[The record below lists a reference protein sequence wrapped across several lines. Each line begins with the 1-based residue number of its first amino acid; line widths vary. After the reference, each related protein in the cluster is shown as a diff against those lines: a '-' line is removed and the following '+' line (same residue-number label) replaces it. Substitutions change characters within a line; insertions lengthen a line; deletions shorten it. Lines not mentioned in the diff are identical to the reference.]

1 MLLEFGTLPDRVSAG
16 TPAETTVSITDDDE
30 PGLTVSRQTLNVVQG
45 RSASYTLAL
54 DTRPADN
61 ATVTPVS
68 DNPDVTFSPSEVIFT
83 PTDWEMRKQV
93 TVSAPAGSAG
103 QSATITHTVSGYP
116 GVTTVPGVD
125 VTVTAPPPPPIQPA
139 TPTTPP
145 ASTGGGGGGGSG
157 GRVVITPP
165 PATTGGGGAPL
176 NRVPVFTEGSAT
188 DRSIA
193 ENTPAGASFGEPVA
207 ARDREDDTLAYALGG
222 PDAGSFGIDAGT
234 GQIRVGAGTALDYE
248 AGKNVYRVTVTAR
261 DSSGARA
268 TIAVTI
274 TVTGADLGPY
284 DVNKNEAIDSDEA
297 LAAVVDYF
305 AGRITRAEVVG
316 VVRLYFAG

>member
-1 MLLEFGTLPDRVSAG
+1 MLLEFGTLPDRVSGG

-125 VTVTAPPPPPIQPA
+125 VTVMVAPSPPVQPA

-145 ASTGGGGGGGSG
+145 ASTGGGGGGGG
-157 GRVVITPP
+157 GSFGGGGSVVITPP
-165 PATTGGGGAPL
+165 PATTGGGGGAPL
-176 NRVPVFTEGSAT
+176 NRVPVFTEGS
-188 DRSIA
+188 
-193 ENTPAGASFGEPVA
+193 
-207 ARDREDDTLAYALGG
+207 RD
-222 PDAGSFGIDAGT
+222 
-234 GQIRVGAGTALDYE
+234 
-248 AGKNVYRVTVTAR
+248 
-261 DSSGARA
+261 
-268 TIAVTI
+268 
-274 TVTGADLGPY
+274 
-284 DVNKNEAIDSDEA
+284 
-297 LAAVVDYF
+297 
-305 AGRITRAEVVG
+305 
-316 VVRLYFAG
+316 